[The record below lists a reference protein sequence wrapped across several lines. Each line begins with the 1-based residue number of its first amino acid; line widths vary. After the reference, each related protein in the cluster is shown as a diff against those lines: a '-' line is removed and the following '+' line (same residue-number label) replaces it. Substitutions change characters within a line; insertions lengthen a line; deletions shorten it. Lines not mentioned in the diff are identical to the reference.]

1 MKHLYTLFALILANT
16 VSAQI
21 TNGSFEANGT
31 FSLQGWEWACGEPQ
45 PVMDAPNG
53 GGVWS
58 ASVQPG
64 QAKGCFPSY
73 LFQRLPNAQNGDI
86 YTVSGWV
93 RCADDNVNICIGAF
107 MGLGTVHSG
116 TFNVEETVGTSET
129 VWNFVSIEDTVE
141 VGAGDTALVIL
152 NSGFIGGPISPL
164 SGLFDEIFVTGPEGI
179 HGFNAPQLGLR
190 YDATGN
196 TLLASVAGQAI
207 RAIDLFD
214 LTGRKLPRAF
224 RSMGGRALFMQTTD
238 LPDGVYIVHVSTEAG
253 ECAARFVKH

>member
-1 MKHLYTLFALILANT
+1 MKHLSTLFALILTSAA
-16 VSAQI
+16 SAQI
-21 TNGSFEANGT
+21 TNGSFEANGNFT
-31 FSLQGWEWACGEPQ
+31 LQGWEWTCGEPQ

-53 GGVWS
+53 GGVWC

-64 QAKGCFPSY
+64 NAKGCYPSY
-73 LFQRLPNAQNGDI
+73 LYQRLPNAQNGDI
-86 YTVSGWV
+86 HTLSGWV
-93 RCADDNVNICIGAF
+93 RCADDDVNICLGAYLSF
-107 MGLGTVHSG
+107 GSVNNGVFHL
-116 TFNVEETVGTSET
+116 EETTGTSET
-129 VWNFVSIEDTVE
+129 VWNFVSLEDTIE
-141 VGAGDTALVIL
+141 VGSGDTALVIL

-179 HGFNAPQLGLR
+179 HAPNVPQLGLR

-196 TLLASVAGQAI
+196 TLLASVAGQTI

-224 RSMGGRALFMQTTD
+224 RSMGGRTLSMQTAD

>member
-1 MKHLYTLFALILANT
+1 MTHFSTLFARILTSAA
-16 VSAQI
+16 SAQI
-21 TNGSFEANGT
+21 ANGSFETNGAFT
-31 FSLQGWEWACGEPQ
+31 LQGWEWACGEPQ

-53 GGVWS
+53 GGVWC

-73 LFQRLPNAQNGDI
+73 LYQRLPNAQNGDI
-86 YTVSGWV
+86 HTLSGWV
-93 RCADDNVNICIGAF
+93 RCADDDVNICLGAYISF
-107 MGLGTVHSG
+107 GSVNNGSFHL
-116 TFNVEETVGTSET
+116 EETVGTSET
-129 VWNFVSIEDTVE
+129 VWNFVSIEDTIE
-141 VGAGDTALVIL
+141 LGAGDTALVIL

-179 HGFNAPQLGLR
+179 HAFDTPQLGLR

-196 TLLASVAGQAI
+196 MLLASVAGQAI

-214 LTGRKLPRAF
+214 LTGRKLPRAV
-224 RSMGGRALFMQTTD
+224 RSMGARTLSMQTGD

>member
-1 MKHLYTLFALILANT
+1 MKHISTLFALILSFAA
-16 VSAQI
+16 SAQI
-21 TNGSFEANGT
+21 INGSFETNGT

-58 ASVQPG
+58 VSVQPG
-64 QAKGCFPSY
+64 QAKGCFPRY
-73 LFQRLPNAQNGDI
+73 LYQRLPNAQNGEL
-86 YTVSGWV
+86 YTISGWV
-93 RCADDNVNICIGAF
+93 RCAEDNVNICIGAYF
-107 MGLGTVHSG
+107 GFGSIHSG
-116 TFNVEETVGTSET
+116 TFHLEENVGTSET
-129 VWNFVSIEDTVE
+129 VWNFVSIEDTIE
-141 VGAGDTALVIL
+141 VSNGDTALVIL

-179 HGFNAPQLGLR
+179 HAFNAPQLGLR
-190 YDATGN
+190 FDASGN
-196 TLLASVAGQAI
+196 TLMASVAGQTI

-214 LTGRKLPRAF
+214 LTGRKLPRAV
-224 RSMGGRALFMQTTD
+224 RSMGGRTLSMQTTD